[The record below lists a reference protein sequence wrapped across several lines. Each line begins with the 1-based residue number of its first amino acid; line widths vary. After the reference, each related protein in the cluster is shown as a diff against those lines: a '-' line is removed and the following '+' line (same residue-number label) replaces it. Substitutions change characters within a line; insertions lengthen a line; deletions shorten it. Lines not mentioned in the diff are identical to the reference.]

1 MSKFLDHSCA
11 LVRTFHSSKQRTGGG
26 LLVSLEME
34 GRDNSVPEGTVWIDL
49 EALFRKK
56 AQKNS
61 KNRIAIAAEKLQW
74 CVLEDDTLS
83 YYEARPGTDH
93 RPKES
98 RLLGS
103 YNMIQVIE
111 CTRQATAP
119 TFSPKALRGFTLR
132 FVGGKSVSLVP
143 TSRKIDVDYWVSQIN
158 ARRAFFRR
166 QQEETHQLVERGIER
181 ITNISELKKEL
192 GVGKDEL
199 PLQCVIKIAH
209 PHRRF

>member
-1 MSKFLDHSCA
+1 MSALHTHSIH
-11 LVRTFHSSKQRTGGG
+11 LSSARWQ
-26 LLVSLEME
+26 LLSLEME
-34 GRDNSVPEGTVWIDL
+34 DGDNSVPEGTVWIDL

-56 AQKNS
+56 AQKNT
-61 KNRIAIAAEKLQW
+61 KNRVAIAAEKLQW

-103 YNMIQVIE
+103 YNMVQVIE

-119 TFSPKALRGFTLR
+119 AFSPKALRGFTLR

-143 TSRKIDVDYWVSQIN
+143 TSRKVDADYWVSQIN

-199 PLQCVIKIAH
+199 PLQFVIA
-209 PHRRF
+209 PTTFTLPPL